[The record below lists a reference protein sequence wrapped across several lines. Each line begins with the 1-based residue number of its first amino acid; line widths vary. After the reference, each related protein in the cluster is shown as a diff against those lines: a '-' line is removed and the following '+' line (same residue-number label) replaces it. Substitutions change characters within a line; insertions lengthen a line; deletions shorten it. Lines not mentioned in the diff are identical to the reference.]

1 MSTLFYPIQPLRS
14 TVSPIYTLLLLSV
27 LFISGCSTIPPIDKK
42 EPVIAAP
49 VCPVCKPTVC
59 PKIAKP
65 IKKVAKKTRGELN
78 LPVIGGV
85 ENVVVEPHN
94 LEFEA
99 RIDTGAKSTSIHAE
113 NIQLIE
119 REGKRFV
126 RFSLYDNKTKSLVE
140 LERPFRRRVSIKQ
153 QDGNNETRYVV
164 TLWLTLGK
172 NKDEVEVSLTN
183 RSAFDYELLVGRNL
197 LTDRAIVDVSLRHT
211 LRH

>member
-1 MSTLFYPIQPLRS
+1 M
-14 TVSPIYTLLLLSV
+14 
-27 LFISGCSTIPPIDKK
+27 FISGCSTIPSIEEK

-59 PKIAKP
+59 PKIAEP

-85 ENVVVEPHN
+85 ENVVVQPHN

-126 RFSLYDNKTKSLVE
+126 RFSLYDSKTKSLVE
-140 LERPFRRRVSIKQ
+140 LERRFIRRVSIKH
-153 QDGNNETRYVV
+153 QDGNNEIRYVV

-172 NKDEVEVSLTN
+172 NKDEVEVNLTN
-183 RSAFDYELLVGRNL
+183 RSAYEYQLLVGRNL